1 MKAGTDPGSE
11 RGRLA
16 GLCLEKPME
25 WQLEQDPDPGRATD

>member
-11 RGRLA
+11 QGRLA

-25 WQLEQDPDPGRATD
+25 WHLEQDPDPGRATD